1 MDAPRM
7 EYLMGLKARL
17 DAAPATERGTM
28 VDTASQTLRCSVQ
41 TVYRHLREV
50 GWSSGRKPR
59 ADRGCISVNEEL
71 ARAAAGLV
79 KVSTRANGKRTMPIT
94 VACDVLAGN
103 GYGVVNPH
111 TGEINMPSPT
121 TVARAMRIHGCH
133 PDQLERGNPAQELR
147 SLHPNH
153 VWQLDA
159 SLCVLFYLPRGQV
172 QVMDEAKFYKNK
184 PANLARAERDRV
196 WRLVVTD
203 HYSGAIF
210 FHYVLGAE
218 DAMSVL
224 DTLIRAMIKRGL
236 DDPMHGVPACLLTDK
251 GAGNCSAL
259 VERWLKA
266 LDIVHLTH
274 MAGNPRAKGQCE
286 QAQNLIET
294 QFEGRL
300 ACMKIADVQA
310 LNSAADK
317 WRSHWNANAIH
328 GRHGRTRNSAWLTIT
343 QEQLR
348 VAPSEDMLRDL
359 VATEPREVKVSP
371 RMVISH
377 SIKGH
382 GAHDYD
388 LRYLAGIT
396 VGQKVMVV
404 VNPYRAPAV
413 DVIITKADGSD
424 VVTTV
429 EPVIRNAGGFR
440 TDAQVIGAGYA
451 ALPDTRTD
459 QILKDI
465 QREAYATDTLADA
478 AKAAKD
484 RKPAYQHLDMLAD
497 TQAAPT
503 YIPRRGTALELE
515 TARREVAPL
524 AHVEAAKLLR
534 SRVGE
539 QWSADAMAWLRQR
552 YPDGVPQDAID
563 DIVARFTTPATAAVT
578 MPLRLVAAGGM

>member
-7 EYLMGLKARL
+7 EYLMDLKARL
-17 DAAPATERGTM
+17 NTAPASERGAL
-28 VDTASQTLRCSVQ
+28 VDAASQTLRCSMQ
-41 TVYRHLREV
+41 TVYRQLREI
-50 GWSSGRKPR
+50 GWSSGRKTR
-59 ADRGCISVNEEL
+59 TDKGRISVTEEL

-79 KVSTRANGKRTMPIT
+79 KVATRANGKRTMPIT

-103 GYGVVNPH
+103 GYGVVNPQ
-111 TGEINMPSPT
+111 TGEVNMPSPT

-224 DTLIRAMIKRGL
+224 DTLIRAMIKRGQ

-266 LDIVHLTH
+266 LGITHLTH

-300 ACMKIADVQA
+300 ACMQIADVSQ
-310 LNSAADK
+310 LNTAADK
-317 WRSHWNANAIH
+317 WRIHWNANAIH
-328 GRHGRTRNSAWLTIT
+328 GRHGRSRNSAWLTIT

-382 GAHDYD
+382 GPHDYD
-388 LRYLAGIT
+388 LRYLAGVT
-396 VGQKVMVV
+396 VGQTVRVV

-413 DVIITKADGSD
+413 DVIIAKADGSET
-424 VVTTV
+424 VTTV
-429 EPVIRNAGGFR
+429 EPIIRDAGGFR

-459 QILKDI
+459 TLLKDI
-465 QREAYATDTLADA
+465 QREAYATNSLADA

-484 RKPAYQHLDMLAD
+484 RKPAYQQLDMLAD
-497 TQAAPT
+497 TKDAPT
-503 YIPRRGTALELE
+503 YIPRRGTALGVE
-515 TARREVAPL
+515 AAQREVAPFS
-524 AHVEAAKLLR
+524 HVEAAKLLR
-534 SRVGE
+534 SRVGDK
-539 QWSADAMAWLRQR
+539 WNADAMAWLRQR
-552 YPDGVPQDAID
+552 YPEGVPQDAID
-563 DIVARFTTPATAAVT
+563 DIAARFSTPAVAPAAT
-578 MPLRLVAAGGM
+578 PLRLVAAGGM

>member
-17 DAAPATERGTM
+17 DATPAAGRGPL
-28 VDTASQTLRCSVQ
+28 VDAASQTLRCSVQ

-50 GWSSGRKPR
+50 GWTSGRKTR
-59 ADRGCISVNEEL
+59 ADKGQMAVDEDL
-71 ARAAAGLV
+71 ARKVAGLV
-79 KVSTRANGKRTMPIT
+79 KVATRAHGKRTMPIT
-94 VACDVLAGN
+94 VACDVLANN
-103 GYGVVNPH
+103 GYGVVNH
-111 TGEINMPSPT
+111 QTGEITMPSPT

-172 QVMDEAKFYKNK
+172 RVMDEAKFYKNK

-203 HYSGAIF
+203 HYSGGIF

-224 DTLIRAMIKRGL
+224 DTLIRAMIKRGA
-236 DDPMHGVPACLLTDK
+236 DDPMHGVPNCLLTDK

-266 LDIVHLTH
+266 LGIVHLTH

-300 ACMKIADVQA
+300 ACMQIANVEQ
-310 LNSAADK
+310 LNAAADT
-317 WRSHWNANAIH
+317 WRIHWNANAIH

-348 VAPSEDMLRDL
+348 VAPSEEMLRDL
-359 VATEPREVKVSP
+359 VATEPRDVKVSP

-382 GAHDYD
+382 GSHDYD
-388 LRYLAGIT
+388 LRYLTGISSGQT
-396 VGQKVMVV
+396 VRVV

-413 DVIITKADGSD
+413 DVIIAKANGSEI
-424 VVTTV
+424 VTTV
-429 EPVIRNAGGFR
+429 EPIIRDAGGFR

-451 ALPDTRTD
+451 ALPDTHTD
-459 QILKDI
+459 KLLKDI
-465 QREAYATDTLADA
+465 QREAYATDSLADA

-497 TQAAPT
+497 TKAAPT
-503 YIPRRGTALELE
+503 YIPRRGTALEVE
-515 TARREVAPL
+515 AARREVAPL

-534 SRVGE
+534 SRVGDK
-539 QWSADAMAWLRQR
+539 WNADAMAWLRQR

-563 DIVARFTTPATAAVT
+563 DIAARFTEPTVTTAA
-578 MPLRLVAAGGM
+578 PLRLVAAGGM